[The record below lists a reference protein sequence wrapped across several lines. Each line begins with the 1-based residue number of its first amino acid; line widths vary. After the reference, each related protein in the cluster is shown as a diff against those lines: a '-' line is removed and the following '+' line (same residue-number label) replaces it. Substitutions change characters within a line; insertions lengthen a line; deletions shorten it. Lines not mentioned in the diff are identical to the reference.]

1 MSIRTGHVSNIFP
14 KSRISREST
23 NKYLKIYAGRKKVT
37 ERKGS
42 ATVKNESKRTHPM
55 KRHAVQTC
63 CVVFLLRAVTPRVE
77 EPRPFKSEMLGPLI
91 RPS

>member
-1 MSIRTGHVSNIFP
+1 VSIRTGHVSNIFP

-42 ATVKNESKRTHPM
+42 ATVKNESKRTHPHEGARRSDM
-55 KRHAVQTC
+55 LC
-63 CVVFLLRAVTPRVE
+63 GFLIKGSHTT
-77 EPRPFKSEMLGPLI
+77 G
-91 RPS
+91 